1 MDALTIDILAAL
13 DPSGKIKKP
22 PVSGHGQVA
31 QASPLYVESVEQF
44 LSRYGRPNFG
54 YYIARQ
60 FALSGMPFPIAVYKR
75 DYWVFRAYLMLLD
88 PWLNYDRHIADAL
101 HICNPPSGA
110 PDLNKTLK
118 AMLLTANKFTSESK
132 IAEVALKTGLP
143 KDTIEAYES
152 LFYNILDRQDDLLYI
167 AHLVYPNT
175 RIVEFADDYFQSTP
189 LGDLLKRAGY
199 NHKDMDLTSYLA
211 GIGDRD
217 YMARLSAADNR
228 EAELS
233 KNIMGNGLILSR
245 ANLLNQRSIGMSR
258 ASTLL
263 AASRQ
268 SGQQTEEPAL
278 ALCSD
283 YFSAALMDAVNVSRE
298 MTVEMLRED
307 AGSMVAEA
315 EVLSF

>member
-13 DPSGKIKKP
+13 DPSGKIKTP
-22 PVSGHGQVA
+22 PVSGHGHVSQV
-31 QASPLYVESVEQF
+31 SPLYIESVEQF
-44 LSRYGRPNFG
+44 LSRYGRANFG

-60 FALSGMPFPIAVYKR
+60 FAAAGMPFPIAVYKR

-88 PWLNYDRHIADAL
+88 PWRNYDRHIADAY
-101 HICNPPSGA
+101 HICNPPTGS
-110 PDLNKTLK
+110 PDLNKALR
-118 AMLLTANKFTSESK
+118 AMLLTANKFTSTGK

-175 RIVEFADDYFQSTP
+175 RMVEFADDYFQSTP

-217 YMARLSAADNR
+217 YMARISAAENR

-268 SGQQTEEPAL
+268 SGQQAEEPAL
-278 ALCSD
+278 AMCSE
-283 YFSAALMDAVNVSRE
+283 YFASQLMDAVNVNRE
-298 MTVEMLRED
+298 MTIEMMRED
-307 AGSMVAEA
+307 AGGVITEA